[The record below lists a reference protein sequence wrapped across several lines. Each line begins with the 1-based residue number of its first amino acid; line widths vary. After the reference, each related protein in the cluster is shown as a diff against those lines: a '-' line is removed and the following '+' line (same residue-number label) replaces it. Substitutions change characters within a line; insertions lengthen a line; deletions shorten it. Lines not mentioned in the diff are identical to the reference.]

1 MTVSPDVQQCI
12 RRMDADGAGP
22 TEIAEALGACRNSVY
37 KYSRMGGPLPAAARG
52 GREEEARNRQ
62 VRRFYRRH
70 TRGRPLRPREA
81 APQRAGDLRQARRRA
96 GLRGI
101 LSDGVP
107 LCEGMEARAGAVPT
121 RRPPRARLG
130 AGHHAGRLRH
140 LHRRRG
146 RESRAEAPR
155 RDVPAFE
162 RPLPHRDDAR
172 EGRVLLR
179 GARRDI
185 RDGRARAAPRR
196 ARQCRRGGAD
206 ALRQGDGVQAL
217 LPAQGPLPLRGQVLQ
232 PRFRKREGIG
242 GECRGVPAPRPPR
255 SRALRAGPRCAE
267 LDAALR
273 LQEDQRHGEE
283 RAARTCAR
291 GLRRGPRG
299 DDGPSGLALRPREM
313 GACPLGQE
321 GPHAAG
327 RRLLL
332 RGPRPA
338 RPRPPCGRRSAHGRD
353 RGHARKAC
361 GIPSEVVEAGR
372 AREESRIARARAGGG
387 AGGVR
392 RVGHTRGHAGSAPLP
407 YGPAGEG

>member
-1 MTVSPDVQQCI
+1 MYQTDGCRRSRADRDSGGPRRVPQQRVQVFE
-12 RRMDADGAGP
+12 D
-22 TEIAEALGACRNSVY
+22 
-37 KYSRMGGPLPAAARG
+37 GGPLPAAACG
-52 GREEEARNRQ
+52 GKEEEACNRQ

-70 TRGRPLRPREA
+70 TRGRPPRPQEA
-81 APQRAGDLRQARRRA
+81 APQRAEDLRQARRRA

-121 RRPPRARLG
+121 RRLPRARLG
-130 AGHHAGRLRH
+130 AGHHAGRLWH
-140 LHRRRG
+140 LHRHRRR
-146 RESRAEAPR
+146 REARAEAPR

-162 RPLPHRDDAR
+162 RPLLHRDDVR

-196 ARQCRRGGAD
+196 ARQCHRGGAD

-242 GECRGVPAPRPPR
+242 GECRGVPAPQPPR
-255 SRALRAGPRCAE
+255 PRALRAEPRCAE

-283 RAARTCAR
+283 QAARTCAQ

-299 DDGPSGLALRPREM
+299 DDGPSGRALRLREM

-321 GPHAAG
+321 GLHAAG

-332 RGPRPA
+332 RRPCLA
-338 RPRPPCGRRSAHGRD
+338 QPRPPCGRQSAHGRD
-353 RGHARKAC
+353 RGRARKAC

-372 AREESRIARARAGGG
+372 AREESCIARACAGGE
-387 AGGVR
+387 AEGVR
-392 RVGHTRGHAGSAPLP
+392 RVGHTQGHAGSAPLP